1 MSSQFQ
7 LRESSIENVKDV
19 SNYIE
24 RVDEMIERKRSF
36 FNEN

>member
-1 MSSQFQ
+1 M
-7 LRESSIENVKDV
+7 NVKSYLLQIEV
-19 SNYIE
+19 LQTKINYIE